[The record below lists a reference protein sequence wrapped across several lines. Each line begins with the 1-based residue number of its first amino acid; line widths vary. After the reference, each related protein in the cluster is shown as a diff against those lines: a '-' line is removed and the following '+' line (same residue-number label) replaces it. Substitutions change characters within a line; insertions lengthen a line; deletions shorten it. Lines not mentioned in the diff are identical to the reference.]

1 MDTKAHSEPT
11 FVDKAIIFLAAG
23 VFVAGV
29 WAYYAYPEVS
39 VLLRVLGVLVG
50 AVLAVFIGLQSFQ
63 GQALWSF
70 IYSSRAELYKVVWP
84 TREEALQTTGAV
96 FVFAILMGLFF
107 WLLDLFLLWFTRLLT
122 GQGG

>member
-1 MDTKAHSEPT
+1 M
-11 FVDKAIIFLAAG
+11 
-23 VFVAGV
+23 
-29 WAYYAYPEVS
+29 
-39 VLLRVLGVLVG
+39 
-50 AVLAVFIGLQSFQ
+50 
-63 GQALWSF
+63 
-70 IYSSRAELYKVVWP
+70 VWP